1 MTKPT
6 SSPKKTFG
14 TASSLQKT
22 ELEGARY
29 SGSDE
34 VLVIIKIFK
43 LFSRPHMSS
52 KYGVSYTVGKLFIIL
67 VRICKIWVTKP
78 NYLVARGLQSWKKKV
93 QFHKS
98 ISSKNFFLGWV
109 NTITQGAFRITFDL
123 IGIWPLTA
131 SKPPKRIFSQF
142 FNLQGPLATK

>member
-1 MTKPT
+1 MKFSKWQGLLTVGYFQIQRAAKNLVGHEFFKKLSEPIQWMTKQT

-43 LFSRPHMSS
+43 LFSRP
-52 KYGVSYTVGKLFIIL
+52 YVIE
-67 VRICKIWVTKP
+67 IWSVIHH
-78 NYLVARGLQSWKKKV
+78 WKAL
-93 QFHKS
+93 HNS
-98 ISSKNFFLGWV
+98 C
-109 NTITQGAFRITFDL
+109 
-123 IGIWPLTA
+123 
-131 SKPPKRIFSQF
+131 
-142 FNLQGPLATK
+142 

>member
-78 NYLVARGLQSWKKKV
+78 NYLVARGLQS
-93 QFHKS
+93 
-98 ISSKNFFLGWV
+98 
-109 NTITQGAFRITFDL
+109 
-123 IGIWPLTA
+123 
-131 SKPPKRIFSQF
+131 
-142 FNLQGPLATK
+142 